1 MPLRSHNSFFLLL
14 IFLPFIGIL
23 LGCAEDEDRNL
34 RTDLPTEAN
43 QIFLISRLQYEH
55 LFTAL
60 TPYQR
65 FLNPKDLMLP
75 GCPDVMV
82 EEDLKRITLTY
93 REVEDCENSDRRT
106 GVIILDLALQNSSD
120 SKWFME
126 FKDYTYEGDTIQGI
140 KTYGRIGP
148 GEVVETFEK
157 LTIKAENQSSFILNG
172 ALSHTYNSSNLETDL
187 ISSIGEIFGKN
198 PVGRQITSRNSQP
211 LISVKSCFLAENNLP
226 VSGEEFWEI
235 ERGNSNSVLHTLKYE
250 TSGICETTAK
260 MVLPDGR
267 NLILNP

>member
-1 MPLRSHNSFFLLL
+1 MRSHNSFFFLL
-14 IFLPFIGIL
+14 ICIVLFGIL
-23 LGCAEDEDRNL
+23 SGCAEDEDRNL

-60 TPYQR
+60 TPYQQ
-65 FLNPKDLMLP
+65 FLNPEGLVLP
-75 GCPDVMV
+75 GCPDVKV

-93 REVEDCENSDRRT
+93 REVEGCENSDRRT
-106 GVIILDLALQNSSD
+106 GVIILDLALQNSSVPR
-120 SKWFME
+120 WFME
-126 FKDYTYEGDTIQGI
+126 FKDYTFEGDTIQGI
-140 KTYGRIGP
+140 KTFGQIGP
-148 GEVVETFEK
+148 GEVIETFEM
-157 LTIKAENQSSFILNG
+157 LRIIAENQSSFVLNG
-172 ALSHTYNSSNLETDL
+172 ALTHSYNSFNLETDL
-187 ISSIGEIFGKN
+187 ISSIGEINGKN

-211 LISVKSCFLAENNLP
+211 LISAKSCFLAEDNLP
-226 VSGEEFWEI
+226 VSGEELWEI
-235 ERGNSNSVLHTLKYE
+235 QRGNSNSVLHTLKYE